1 MKKLVLCAM
10 AAGLMLLTSCV
21 NFDLGRKIKPS
32 DVIVE
37 KEYAMEAF
45 TSMDVDVVATVKFVQ
60 SEAGDYRV
68 TLKAPDNY
76 IELFNFEVEDNEL
89 GIEFVRHNIQI
100 VSNDVLITVY
110 APTIKEVENSGVS
123 DITIEGLK
131 VPQLKI
137 ENSGVGS
144 LKLKDLSVDRL
155 TAECSGV
162 GSIKMGGVADKAILR
177 CTGVGSIEAKHL
189 KARCLKGEVTGVGGI
204 ECNVTD
210 SLKALVS
217 GVGALKYTG
226 DPKSKILNRTG
237 VGNISEL

>member
-37 KEYAMEAF
+37 KEYTMEAF
-45 TSMDVDVVATVKFVQ
+45 TAMDVDVVANVEYVQ
-60 SEAGDYRV
+60 SEQGDYRV
-68 TLKAPDNY
+68 KLKAPDNY
-76 IELFNFEVEDNEL
+76 INLFNFEVEDDEL
-89 GIEFVRHNIQI
+89 EIDFSRHNVNI
-100 VSNDVLITVY
+100 VTDNVMITVY
-110 APTIKEVENSGVS
+110 APMINKLENSGVAG
-123 DITIEGLK
+123 ITIDGMKGPMLR
-131 VPQLKI
+131 I
-137 ENSGVGS
+137 DNSGVGT
-144 LKLKDLSVDRL
+144 LKLKDLAIDKLS
-155 TAECSGV
+155 AECSGV
-162 GSIKMGGVADKAILR
+162 GSIKMSGVADKVILR

-210 SLKALVS
+210 SLKAVVS

-226 DPKSKILNRTG
+226 DPKSTSLNRTG
-237 VGNISEL
+237 VGAIAEI